1 MIGPNFMMREHILRN
16 PNGRHSVR
24 PAGVKREMRDDLR
37 NLAWLNTMI
46 ERVVE
51 MEMHRDGLVA
61 RD

>member
-1 MIGPNFMMREHILRN
+1 LIGPNFMMREHILRN
-16 PNGRHSVR
+16 PNGRPSVR

>member
-1 MIGPNFMMREHILRN
+1 LIGPNFMMREHILRN
-16 PNGRHSVR
+16 PNGRQSVR

-37 NLAWLNTMI
+37 NLDWLNTMI